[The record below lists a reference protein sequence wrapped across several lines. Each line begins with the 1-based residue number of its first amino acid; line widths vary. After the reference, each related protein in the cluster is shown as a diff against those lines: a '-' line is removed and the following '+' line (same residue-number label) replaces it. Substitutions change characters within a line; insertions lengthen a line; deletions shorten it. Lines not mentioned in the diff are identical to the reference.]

1 MSCVRYFLCIWF
13 KWKIT
18 GILPILWNTSN
29 FSPGKNWSY
38 IKKWFQ
44 PYLQAEW
51 PGALTD
57 DEYKANSEPLWWD
70 EGFHQGSEGAVQQ
83 NCFWISLVLTVFFH
97 PHFLTYHDHRRGP
110 FLGFDLVFLLIDGRR
125 IFFHC
130 ISGQL
135 KKLLSFYDIY
145 FFFCDYFE
153 AYKM

>member
-1 MSCVRYFLCIWF
+1 MENYWDIANPLKYLKFLTWEKLKLHKEMIPAVSTSRMTWSSNWWWIQSQLRASLVRR
-13 KWKIT
+13 
-18 GILPILWNTSN
+18 
-29 FSPGKNWSY
+29 
-38 IKKWFQ
+38 
-44 PYLQAEW
+44 
-51 PGALTD
+51 
-57 DEYKANSEPLWWD
+57 
-70 EGFHQGSEGAVQQ
+70 GFHQGSEGAVQQ